1 MKRFLSIAV
10 AYIRSLSF
18 RTGVVVVAICV
29 VCYGIS
35 FAQMLLPISTM
46 AKGVLWFV
54 FFGLAKTCQYTAV
67 LILGKAGIE
76 RLRKI
81 FKAYRSDVGSS

>member
-1 MKRFLSIAV
+1 
-10 AYIRSLSF
+10 
-18 RTGVVVVAICV
+18 
-29 VCYGIS
+29 
-35 FAQMLLPISTM
+35 M

-81 FKAYRSDVGSS
+81 FKADRSDVGSR

>member
-1 MKRFLSIAV
+1 
-10 AYIRSLSF
+10 
-18 RTGVVVVAICV
+18 
-29 VCYGIS
+29 
-35 FAQMLLPISTM
+35 M

-81 FKAYRSDVGSS
+81 FKAYRSDVGSC